1 MTKNKEKEKPPLLQS
16 SKHDPYAWIVLRL
29 PRKYWTKGQMI
40 LEALK
45 NTFRWSV
52 MTGKIQFDD
61 PKKSNKGL
69 EKSNIV
75 QIVHHA
81 LDPSTPE
88 PDGYEIVFPYLL
100 KGSTLPRNVSKN
112 STQKTKQRKHGTAS
126 TKALSKG
133 VDLVTQPF
141 VKDKFLWQV
150 L

>member
-1 MTKNKEKEKPPLLQS
+1 MAKNKGKEKPPLLQS

-29 PRKYWTKGQMI
+29 PRKYWTKGQML

-45 NTFRWSV
+45 NTFRWSI
-52 MTGKIQFDD
+52 MTGQIQFDD
-61 PKKSNKGL
+61 VKKSNKGL

-88 PDGYEIVFPYLL
+88 PDGYETVFPFLL
-100 KGSTLPRNVSKN
+100 KGSTLPKNVSRK
-112 STQKTKQRKHGTAS
+112 STEKRKHVSAS
-126 TKALSKG
+126 VKSLSKG
-133 VDLVTQPF
+133 VDLVTEPF